1 MTTSDSPW
9 LSDDEQRVWRAYLQ
23 LSGMLTEHLDREL
36 RRDAGLPHT
45 YYQVLAM
52 LSEAPNRSLR
62 MTDLAAAAWASPS
75 RMSHAVDRLQEAG
88 WVERTP
94 APGDKRGQLATLTD
108 DGYRKL
114 AEAAPGH
121 ARAVKAILFQD
132 LDPELLATF
141 GEVCVRALGGL
152 TAEMTPCQ
160 RVAFDETTACADL

>member
-1 MTTSDSPW
+1 MTTSTGPW
-9 LSDDEQRVWRAYLQ
+9 LSDTEQRVWRSYLQ

-94 APGDKRGQLATLTD
+94 APDDKRGQLATLTD
-108 DGYRKL
+108 AGYEKL

-121 ARAVKAILFQD
+121 ARAVRAILFRD
-132 LDPELLATF
+132 LEPELLRAF
-141 GEVCVRALGGL
+141 GEVCTRALGGL
-152 TAEMTPCQ
+152 IAEMTPCQ
-160 RVAFDETTACADL
+160 RAAFDETATCSEL